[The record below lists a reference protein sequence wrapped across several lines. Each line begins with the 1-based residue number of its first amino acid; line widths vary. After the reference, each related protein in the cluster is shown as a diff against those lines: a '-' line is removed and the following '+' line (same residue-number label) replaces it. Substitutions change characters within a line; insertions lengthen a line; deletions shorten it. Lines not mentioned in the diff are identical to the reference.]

1 MKKLLFAVLCFL
13 SITTINAQEA
23 ADYKFTLDQDG
34 ECEISDTIT
43 IQVSKAT
50 CYRLIK
56 SWIYASKNN
65 IDLDIQ
71 KDVKDEELA
80 FRNTFVIEKRFNSFA
95 GEYSNNLETRWR
107 FKLLDDGRL
116 AYKIYHIS
124 LVKSYNVAVVNKLPV
139 AERINKINIAK
150 QEIERINNDTKMSK
164 SERRAAIEEQNAT
177 LEDAEL
183 LGKGYDVL
191 QERLNAIISQ
201 IHW

>member
-1 MKKLLFAVLCFL
+1 MKKMLFVVLCFL
-13 SITTINAQEA
+13 CVTAVNAQEV

-50 CYRLIK
+50 CYHLIK
-56 SWIYASKNN
+56 SWLYASKNN

-71 KDVKDEELA
+71 KDVKNEELA

-107 FKLLDDGRL
+107 FKILDDGRL
-116 AYKIYHIS
+116 AYRIYHIS
-124 LVKSYNVAVVNKLPV
+124 LVKSFNVAVVNKLPV

-150 QEIERINNDTKMSK
+150 QEIERINNDSKMSK
-164 SERRAAIEEQNAT
+164 SERRAALEEQNAT
-177 LEDAEL
+177 IEDAEL

-191 QERLNAIISQ
+191 QERLNAIITQ

>member
-1 MKKLLFAVLCFL
+1 MKKLLFMVLCFL

-34 ECEISDTIT
+34 ECEIGDTIT

>member
-1 MKKLLFAVLCFL
+1 MKKLLFVVLCFL
-13 SITTINAQEA
+13 SMATINAQET

-50 CYRLIK
+50 CYHLIK

-71 KDVKDEELA
+71 KDVKNEELV

-107 FKLLDDGRL
+107 FKILDDGRL
-116 AYKIYHIS
+116 VYRVHHIS

-150 QEIERINNDTKMSK
+150 QEIERINNDSKMSK
-164 SERRAAIEEQNAT
+164 SERRAALEEQNAT
-177 LEDAEL
+177 IEDAEL

-191 QERLNAIISQ
+191 QERLNAIITQ
-201 IHW
+201 VHW

>member
-1 MKKLLFAVLCFL
+1 MKKLLFVVLCFL
-13 SITTINAQEA
+13 SMATVNAQET

-50 CYRLIK
+50 CYHLIK

-71 KDVKDEELA
+71 KDVKNEELV

-107 FKLLDDGRL
+107 FKILDDGRL
-116 AYKIYHIS
+116 VYRVHHIS

-150 QEIERINNDTKMSK
+150 QEIERINNDSKMSK
-164 SERRAAIEEQNAT
+164 SERRAALEEQNAT
-177 LEDAEL
+177 IEDAEL

-191 QERLNAIISQ
+191 QERLNAIITQ
-201 IHW
+201 VHW

>member
-1 MKKLLFAVLCFL
+1 MKKLLFVVLCFL

-34 ECEISDTIT
+34 ECEINDTIT

-191 QERLNAIISQ
+191 QERLNAIVSQ